1 MMSGADMGVATT
13 STSINIIN
21 IIDTGIDAAAS
32 RAGSPPRYRLA
43 LQDHLVKIDLTC
55 GGRRLPEGR

>member
-13 STSINIIN
+13 SINTNTNIIN
-21 IIDTGIDAAAS
+21 IIDTAAS
-32 RAGSPPRYRLA
+32 RAGSQPRYRLA